1 MAISDKQF
9 VAMVFNPA
17 LEFGETI
24 PKIEGRPWD
33 EDIGRLRNYVMR
45 RMPQATIAYLW
56 ERVEAQAKRIEELE
70 YFMKWLATVQNGPFY
85 VDGQEYQVTFTK
97 TSGEP
102 K

>member
-1 MAISDKQF
+1 MAMSDKQF

-45 RMPQATIAYLW
+45 LLPQETIAYLW
-56 ERVEAQAKRIEELE
+56 ERVQVLEEVHSDQTKYLHELAESIRIPTTPRIERL
-70 YFMKWLATVQNGPFY
+70 MRAAMRK
-85 VDGQEYQVTFTK
+85 VD
-97 TSGEP
+97 
-102 K
+102 